1 MVRSFY
7 GLSLKNSGDILVPDP
22 PLNGILEREMTG
34 KLIDALSTSSL
45 LATPLIGSQNVDC

>member
-1 MVRSFY
+1 
-7 GLSLKNSGDILVPDP
+7 VPDP
-22 PLNGILEREMTG
+22 PLNGTLEREMAG

>member
-7 GLSLKNSGDILVPDP
+7 GLSLKNSGDILLPDP
-22 PLNGILEREMTG
+22 PLNGTLEREMTG